1 MENER
6 TQILKMVEEGKI
18 KADEAAKLLEAVSQ
32 PGEGVTETAVE
43 KVGKKKKW
51 LKIRVYE
58 GDLEKPKVRVT
69 LPLGL
74 IKMVSKVIPQSARV
88 QLEEKEIDL
97 EQILSQIEDVEGGKI
112 IEVQDD
118 EDNERVEIV
127 IE

>member
-1 MENER
+1 MESEK

-18 KADEAAKLLEAVSQ
+18 NAEEAAQLLEAVGRRA
-32 PGEGVTETAVE
+32 GEVE
-43 KVGKKKKW
+43 KADAGMPRKKKW

-74 IKMVSKVIPQSARV
+74 IKMVSKVLPQSARL

-97 EQILSQIEDVEGGKI
+97 DQILSQIEDVEGGKI
-112 IEVQDD
+112 VEVQDD
-118 EDNERVEIV
+118 DDNERVEIV
-127 IE
+127 VE